1 MEGRQRT
8 SESVSIRLA
17 PECSALPSKV
27 TCRQRMHAAGHAVQS
42 AKAER
47 RLINAE
53 IKADQKLNVR
63 RRRRS
68 KMAASE
74 LGQPLV

>member
-1 MEGRQRT
+1 MKAAHTRGT
-8 SESVSIRLA
+8 RLA
-17 PECSALPSKV
+17 SVHAQASKTSKV
-27 TCRQRMHAAGHAVQS
+27 KGQCTQPAMQWHAAMQS

-63 RRRRS
+63 RRRS